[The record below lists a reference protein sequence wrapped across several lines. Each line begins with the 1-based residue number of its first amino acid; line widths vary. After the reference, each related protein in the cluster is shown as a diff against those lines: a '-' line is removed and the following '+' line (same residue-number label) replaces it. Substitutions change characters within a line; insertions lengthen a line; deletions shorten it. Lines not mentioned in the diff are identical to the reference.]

1 MTASNTWEASKWSLT
16 GKHSKSLIN
25 THLDVQLIPPRSRH
39 HNIPSSRPEN
49 LIYLLSLALA
59 TFSLV
64 FAIYPQFLF
73 VYANVA
79 AFAITVPYHTALFLA
94 QRHPAP
100 RRRAPW
106 SFVLLAMWIFVV
118 GIDMLAGAP
127 HPALPFQIVV
137 STVFGGLE
145 CVVVAYIAFRC
156 VTEES
161 NVGEGQVQLPF
172 GNPIVVYR

>member
-1 MTASNTWEASKWSLT
+1 MKIRRCEVNEQNPT
-16 GKHSKSLIN
+16 GK
-25 THLDVQLIPPRSRH
+25 PRDRKFPNKFYPSRSTNFLFARH
-39 HNIPSSRPEN
+39 PNVPSSRPEN

-79 AFAITVPYHTALFLA
+79 AFAITVPYHTALFLS
-94 QRHPAP
+94 QRLPTP

-106 SFVLLAMWIFVV
+106 AFILLGIWIFVV
-118 GIDMLAGAP
+118 AIDMLAGAP
-127 HPALPFQIVV
+127 HSALPFQIVV

-145 CVVVAYIAFRC
+145 CVVVGFIAFRC
-156 VTEES
+156 V
-161 NVGEGQVQLPF
+161 GE
-172 GNPIVVYR
+172 IS